1 MTQLSTDTLAYTQ
14 IIAKVKKFIDDYSN
28 LKNVSP
34 NDYEKAYQ
42 KLLFDI
48 HRNIGGSTFDISV
61 LNQGDVPSSELFNN
75 FIAGLTSDLN
85 IVTNQF
91 DSLAANYVN
100 TFNLFANQ
108 IEAEKSAISRVRS
121 KINVLEMYSKSSS
134 VNIFYFGD
142 SFNDLSFTQPSKITP
157 GYIPDV
163 SDGYASLAKTAS
175 QKWRSKIRVIN
186 ESYAKTGDV
195 FANTYKDQSLLN
207 EVSFADPSNGLRG
220 NNFTFENDGI
230 NNKFL
235 YEKDSPLLRSN
246 ESNMIDDSAATYFEY
261 EAISI
266 LALNDPQLKMQRPTY
281 EFEYIDGKQYVNW
294 ASFDKNKPLKLTVE
308 LTSASKSGET
318 INTISVLPFFG
329 YDIQGQ
335 NANIK
340 NIQITSIKLFDE
352 ASNKTHQLI
361 NSGPVTIAS
370 DISGKNISNYKN
382 FFHNKGVFVFDE
394 KKVNKVYIT
403 FEQKE
408 FRETLI
414 KHAYWTPYE
423 VGSSQK
429 WNNQNRFNPSAL
441 TSSSTLNFS
450 WDKNVLVP
458 NIANPTEI
466 KSSASDIRQIS
477 FSQNETKTGQ
487 LKHQLKITSGTESFY
502 WYKRDVDLSLDLF
515 CSKDKASFF
524 PSKNDLEQMTQRMI
538 SNLPPVACVLID
550 PSINILNQ
558 INNLKISMTTISNS
572 SNVATITT
580 LKNHN
585 LINGDKVYI
594 RDRWGE
600 GVDVLGVF
608 EVVGIDAPNQFR
620 IKTSS
625 TATLPLVNVEKNY
638 GICIKVIDI
647 PSSKNLFVESGSEQI
662 LKSTKVFLNLK
673 RNFEYLKADRASIG
687 VRDISLGQEVYSN
700 NAEIISKPFFLNG
713 QLELLSLEVSE
724 YIPQSDSGS
733 ATISYYVSVNGG
745 NSWIAIS
752 PIDRGFNGIPE
763 ILAFN
768 QNLSDNLTIP
778 QIAYYNQPEVP
789 ASINSVIFRAIIK
802 KSKSINSTPIL
813 YWYKF
818 GARLA

>member
-48 HRNIGGSTFDISV
+48 NKNIGGSTFNISL

-91 DSLAANYVN
+91 DSLAANYIN
-100 TFNLFANQ
+100 TFNLFSNQ
-108 IEAEKSAISRVRS
+108 VEAEKSALSRIRS
-121 KINVLEMYSKSSS
+121 KINVLEMYSNSSS

-142 SFNDLSFTQPSKITP
+142 SFNDLSLTQPSKITP

-175 QKWRSKIRVIN
+175 KKWRSKIRVVN
-186 ESYAKTGDV
+186 ESYNKISE
-195 FANTYKDQSLLN
+195 NQSLSN
-207 EVSFADPSNGLRG
+207 EVSFADLSNGLRG
-220 NNFTFENDGI
+220 NHFTFENDGI
-230 NNKFL
+230 SNKFL
-235 YEKDSPLLRSN
+235 YEKDSPSLRSN
-246 ESNMIDDSAATYFEY
+246 ENNIIDNSAATYFEY
-261 EAISI
+261 EAINLLGFSD
-266 LALNDPQLKMQRPTY
+266 ANFQKTRPDY
-281 EFEYIDGKQYVNW
+281 EFQYLDGKNYINW
-294 ASFDKNKPLKLTVE
+294 AKFDKTKTLKLTLE
-308 LTSASKSGET
+308 LTSVSKSGET

-340 NIQITSIKLFDE
+340 NVQITSVKLFDE
-352 ASNKTHQLI
+352 ASNKTYQLI

-370 DISGKNISNYKN
+370 DISAKSIDNYKN

-450 WDKNVLVP
+450 WDKNALVP
-458 NIANPTEI
+458 NIANPSEI

-487 LKHQLKITSGTESFY
+487 LKHQIKITSGTESFY
-502 WYKRDVDLSLDLF
+502 WYKRDADLSLDLF
-515 CSKDKASFF
+515 CTKDKASFY
-524 PSKNDLEQMTQRMI
+524 PNKNDLEQTVQRMI
-538 SNLPPVACVLID
+538 GNLPPVACILID

-558 INNLKISMTTISNS
+558 INNFKISMITISNS

-580 LKNHN
+580 AKNHN
-585 LINGDKVYI
+585 LINGNKVYI

-600 GVDVLGVF
+600 GVDALGVF
-608 EVVGIDAPNQFR
+608 EVIGIDGPNQFR
-620 IKTSS
+620 IRTS
-625 TATLPLVNVEKNY
+625 TAGTIPLVNIEKNY
-638 GICIKVIDI
+638 GTCMKVIDI
-647 PSSKNLFVESGSEQI
+647 PSSTNLSVESGSEQI
-662 LKSTKVFLNLK
+662 SKSTKVFLNLK
-673 RNFEYLKADRASIG
+673 KNFEYLKADRASIG
-687 VRDISLGQEVYSN
+687 IRDISIGQEDYEN

-713 QLELLSLEVSE
+713 QLKLLSLEVSE
-724 YIPQSDSGS
+724 YIPQSDKGS

-745 NSWIAIS
+745 NSWIPIS

-789 ASINSVIFRAIIK
+789 ASINSVIFRAIMK
-802 KSKSINSTPIL
+802 KSKSVNSTPIL

-818 GARLA
+818 GARLT